1 MDYTRFSWNT
11 LDMITRALPETN
23 ARLAGYSYLIRHYEL
38 KAPAPM
44 ILSAIGQKHKKY
56 EIHGWRVFT
65 PRHAPDD
72 SLQGHLT
79 FALRYEGIDLAVL
92 NALFQTVSPAEIETI
107 IQNEPGGIY
116 ARRIWFLFEYLT
128 NSELDVQ
135 DISGRRYVDL
145 VDPKIQYPGP
155 PRQSKR
161 HGINNNLPGVKNFCP
176 LVRRTEKL
184 DAFIHQDLSQAALD
198 SVRTMHPNVLMR
210 ASSFLLLEDS
220 KASYAIEG
228 ETPSHN
234 RAERWGRI
242 IGQAGKV
249 LLSRSELERLQ
260 KEVIVDSR
268 FIHMGYRDEG
278 GFIGSHDRSTNMPIP
293 SHISAKHQDLD
304 TLMSALIE
312 TAKLLSDSDF
322 PPVLAATLIAF
333 GFVFIHPFEDGN
345 GRLHRYLLHHV
356 LIETGFTPKGLV
368 FPVSS
373 IILKRITDYVAVL
386 EAYSKPRLSFV
397 EWRATDKGNVEV
409 LNETIDLY
417 RYFDAT
423 IQAEFFYE
431 CVHETITKALPDEV
445 KYLQQYDE
453 LKAFVN
459 NYIDMPDRTADL
471 LIHFLDQNGGKLS
484 SRAHRK
490 EFSALTDEEVQ
501 VLENKFE
508 QIFKRTV
515 TT

>member
-1 MDYTRFSWNT
+1 MDYKRFSW
-11 LDMITRALPETN
+11 DSGYMIIRALPETD
-23 ARLAGYSYLIRHYEL
+23 ATLAGYAYLINSYEL
-38 KAPAPM
+38 NVPLPFM
-44 ILSAIGQKHKKY
+44 LSAISKKHTKY
-56 EIHGWRVFT
+56 EIDNWQVFT
-65 PRHAPDD
+65 PRHSPEDT
-72 SLQGHLT
+72 LYGHLV
-79 FALRYEGIDLAVL
+79 FALRYEGVDLSAL
-92 NALFQTVSPAEIETI
+92 NNIFAKVKKSDIESAI
-107 IQNEPGGIY
+107 KQEPNGTY
-116 ARRIWFLFEYLT
+116 ARRIWFLYEFLQDTKLDIPDLT
-128 NSELDVQ
+128 QGNF
-135 DISGRRYVDL
+135 VDL
-145 VDPKIQYPGP
+145 IDSKIQYAGP
-155 PRQSKR
+155 ARNSKR
-161 HGINNNLPGVKNFCP
+161 HRVRNNLPGVKNFCP
-176 LVRRTEKL
+176 LIRRTEKL
-184 DAFIHQDLSQAALD
+184 DALIDQDLSKEALE
-198 SVRTMHPNVLMR
+198 SVGAIHPDVLMR
-210 ASSFLLLEDS
+210 AASFLLLEDS

-228 ETPSHN
+228 ETPPHN

-242 IGQAGKV
+242 IGQAGKTP
-249 LLSRSELERLQ
+249 LSKAELERLQ

-293 SHISAKHQDLD
+293 SHISAKHQDLEA
-304 TLMSALIE
+304 LMNGLIE
-312 TAKLLSDSDF
+312 TAELLSDSDF

-373 IILKRITDYVAVL
+373 VILKRITDYVTAL

-423 IQAEFFYE
+423 TQAEFFYE

-445 KYLQQYDE
+445 KYLQRYDE
-453 LKAFVN
+453 MKAFVN

-471 LIHFLDQNGGKLS
+471 LIRFLHQNDGKLS
-484 SRAHRK
+484 KRALDK
-490 EFSALTDEEVQ
+490 EFAALTEDEVK
-501 VLENKFE
+501 VFENKFE
-508 QIFKRTV
+508 EIFKA
-515 TT
+515 

>member
-1 MDYTRFSWNT
+1 MDCARISWNIT
-11 LDMITRALPETN
+11 YMITRALPETD
-23 ARLAGYSYLIRHYEL
+23 ACLAGYAYLINNYEL
-38 KAPAPM
+38 NVPVPI
-44 ILSAIGQKHKKY
+44 ILSAIGKKHTKY
-56 EIHGWRVFT
+56 EIDYWYVFT
-65 PRHAPDD
+65 PRHAPEAT
-72 SLQGHLT
+72 LYGHLT
-79 FALRYEGIDLAVL
+79 FALRYEGIDLSVL
-92 NALFQTVSPAEIETI
+92 SALFKQISKAEIEEI
-107 IQNEPGGIY
+107 IQNKPAGSY

-128 NSELDVQ
+128 DYKLDVSDKSQ
-135 DISGRRYVDL
+135 RGYIDL
-145 VDPKIQYPGP
+145 VDPKIQYAGP
-155 PRQSKR
+155 ARNSKR
-161 HGINNNLPGVKNFCP
+161 HRVCNNLPGVKNFCP
-176 LVRRTEKL
+176 LIRRTEKL
-184 DAFIHQDLSQAALD
+184 DALIDQDLSKEALE
-198 SVRTMHPNVLMR
+198 SVGAIHPDVLMR
-210 ASSFLLLEDS
+210 AASFLLLEDS

-228 ETPSHN
+228 ETPPHN

-242 IGQAGKV
+242 IGQAGKTP
-249 LLSRSELERLQ
+249 LSKAELERLQ

-304 TLMSALIE
+304 ALMEGLIE
-312 TAKLLSDSDF
+312 TASLLKDSDF

-373 IILKRITDYVAVL
+373 IILKRITDYVTAL

-409 LNETIDLY
+409 LKETIDLY
-417 RYFDAT
+417 RFFDAT
-423 IQAEFFYE
+423 AQAEFFYE

-445 KYLQQYDE
+445 KYLQRYDE
-453 LKAFVN
+453 MKAFVN

-471 LIHFLDQNGGKLS
+471 LIRFLHQNDGKLS
-484 SRAHRK
+484 KRALDN
-490 EFSALTDEEVQ
+490 EFAALTDDEVQ
-501 VLENKFE
+501 VFESKFTE
-508 QIFKRTV
+508 VFQT
-515 TT
+515 

>member
-1 MDYTRFSWNT
+1 MDCKYFSWDTGN
-11 LDMITRALPETN
+11 MINRPLPEPN
-23 ARLAGYSYLIRHYEL
+23 AKIVGYAALIQKYEL
-38 KAPAPM
+38 SVPLPI
-44 ILSAIGQKHKKY
+44 ILSAVGEKHTKY
-56 EIHGWRVFT
+56 ETERWQVFT
-65 PRHAPDD
+65 PRHVPDD
-72 SLQGHLT
+72 SLYGHLV
-79 FALRYEGIDLAVL
+79 FALRYEGVDLAIL
-92 NALFQTVSPAEIETI
+92 SALFKKIDKSDLEDAIKQ
-107 IQNEPGGIY
+107 EPNGSY
-116 ARRIWFLFEYLT
+116 ARRVWFLYEYLQDA
-128 NSELDVQ
+128 ELNIPDLTQ
-135 DISGRRYVDL
+135 GNFVDL
-145 VDPKIQYPGP
+145 IDPKIQYAGP
-155 PRQSKR
+155 VRNSKR
-161 HGINNNLPGVKNFCP
+161 HRVRNNLPGVKNFCP

-184 DAFIHQDLSQAALD
+184 DALISQDLSQAALD
-198 SVRTMHPNVLMR
+198 SVGAIHPDVLMR
-210 ASSFLLLEDS
+210 AASFLLLEDS

-228 ETPSHN
+228 ETPPHN

-242 IGQAGKV
+242 IGQAGKTP
-249 LLSRSELERLQ
+249 LSKVELERLQ

-268 FIHMGYRDEG
+268 FIHMGYRNEG

-293 SHISAKHQDLD
+293 SHISARHQDLD
-304 TLMSALIE
+304 ALMSGLIE
-312 TAKLLSDSDF
+312 TAELLSDSDF

-373 IILKRITDYVAVL
+373 VILKRITDYVTAL

-423 IQAEFFYE
+423 TQAEFFYE

-453 LKAFVN
+453 MKAFVN

-471 LIHFLDQNGGKLS
+471 LIRFLHQNDGKLS
-484 SRAHRK
+484 NRARSK

-501 VLENKFE
+501 VFENKFE
-508 QIFKRTV
+508 EIFKG
-515 TT
+515 